1 MAASSSPSEK
11 NRSDTFG
18 PIAFLC
24 QILSDLR
31 PYWIRFTLISLMILV
46 QVTFYVSIPVA
57 FRLIF
62 DRAIENNDI
71 SFLEQMLGILVAGFV
86 LITAMELIQSYLAA
100 GLGSRVMGN
109 LRIKMFTHLHQVPF
123 GFYSRTQSG
132 DLISR
137 FSNDLN
143 AIDQAAA
150 ISIYKIAHHSLVILA
165 SIALLFYFEWHLALF
180 SLLSLP
186 LGAIGPKLF
195 GPVAVNSPLRKS

>member
-1 MAASSSPSEK
+1 M
-11 NRSDTFG
+11 F
-18 PIAFLC
+18 
-24 QILSDLR
+24 
-31 PYWIRFTLISLMILV
+31 
-46 QVTFYVSIPVA
+46 
-57 FRLIF
+57 
-62 DRAIENNDI
+62 ENNDI

-186 LGAIGPKLF
+186 LGAARVIPDALPSQILAFRTGRTGSYTASTAP
-195 GPVAVNSPLRKS
+195 